1 VLVEAG
7 HQATPVPGETG
18 QFDVLADGELVFS
31 KHEAD
36 RFPEGHEIVR
46 ALAERS

>member
-1 VLVEAG
+1 VLVDAG
-7 HQATPVPGETG
+7 HEATPIPGAGG

-36 RFPEGHEIVR
+36 RFPEEGEIIR
-46 ALAERS
+46 ALAERA